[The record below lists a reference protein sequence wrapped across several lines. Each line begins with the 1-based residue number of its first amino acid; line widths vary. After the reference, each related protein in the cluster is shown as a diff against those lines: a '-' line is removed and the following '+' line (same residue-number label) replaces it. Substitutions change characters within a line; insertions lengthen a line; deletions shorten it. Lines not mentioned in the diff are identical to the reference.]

1 MGVNLGPS
9 ELFWVYY
16 PDMRATFAKYEIY
29 NGKNFGAR
37 MSWEELFEGRMFYG
51 RIIKSTIDN
60 PYDQYISNYKGISEN
75 PILQLLE
82 GENIKEKIFNYEQDL
97 WSY

>member
-1 MGVNLGPS
+1 
-9 ELFWVYY
+9 
-16 PDMRATFAKYEIY
+16 MRPIFAKYEVY
-29 NGKNFGAR
+29 NGKNYGAR
-37 MSWEELFEGRMFYG
+37 MSWEDLFEGRMFSG

-60 PYDQYISNYKGISEN
+60 PSDQLIKNIKGLSEN
-75 PILQLLE
+75 GILQLFE